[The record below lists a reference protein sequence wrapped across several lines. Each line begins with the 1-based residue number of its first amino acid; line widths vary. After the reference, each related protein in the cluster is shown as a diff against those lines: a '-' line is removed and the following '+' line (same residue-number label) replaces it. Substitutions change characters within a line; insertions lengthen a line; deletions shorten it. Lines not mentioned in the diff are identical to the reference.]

1 MGVVAAAK
9 QHHHRQEEIAGENR
23 HRDAAGQARGLCRRT
38 ASEMRIL
45 EFGHDDRM
53 ARGPRPAGQSFVE
66 AEAHPSAGRSK
77 FAERPVEPVAEFEL
91 RAILGRNPDFCDP
104 NEGLHPGLRS
114 VGARTDRKNALSISA
129 HEAPTPP
136 KLLR

>member
-1 MGVVAAAK
+1 MGIAAAAK
-9 QHHHRQEEIAGENR
+9 QHHHRQQEIAGKNR
-23 HRDAAGQARGLCRRT
+23 QGDAAGQARGLCRRT
-38 ASEMRIL
+38 AFEMRIL

-53 ARGPRPAGQSFVE
+53 AGGPRPAGQSLIE
-66 AEAHPSAGRSK
+66 AEAHRLAGRSK
-77 FAERPVEPVAEFEL
+77 FAERPVKPVAEFEL

-114 VGARTDRKNALSISA
+114 IGVCRDRKNALSISA

-136 KLLR
+136 KLFR